1 MKRAGGDNLD
11 IFDII
16 GPVMIGPSSS
26 HTAGAVRLGNLA
38 RKILGEEP
46 KKAKIIL
53 FNSFART
60 GRGHGTDKAVIAGLL
75 GFTPDDERIKTAF
88 EEARRRGLAYQ
99 LFTEE
104 IDESLHPNTATF
116 ELEGTSKKT
125 QVTGCSIGGGRV
137 KVTAIDGFDVEFSG
151 EYPTIIT
158 VHKDR
163 PGIVASVTAHLAQE
177 GINIA
182 QMRVSRKKRGQEAL
196 MVIETDDK
204 LPEAMKEILEN
215 IKDIHRVITFS
226 E

>member
-1 MKRAGGDNLD
+1 MD

-26 HTAGAVRLGNLA
+26 HTAGAVRLGNIA
-38 RKILGEEP
+38 RNILSEEP
-46 KKAKIIL
+46 KKARIIL

-75 GFTPDDERIKTAF
+75 GFSPDDERIKTAF
-88 EEARRRGLAYQ
+88 DEAEKRGLVYQ
-99 LFTEE
+99 LLIEN
-104 IDESLHPNTATF
+104 IDESLHPNTVTF
-116 ELEGTSKKT
+116 ELEGTTKKT
-125 QVTGCSIGGGRV
+125 RVTGCSIGGGRV
-137 KVTAIDGFDVEFSG
+137 KITAIDGFDVELSG

-163 PGIVASVTAHLAQE
+163 PGIVACVTAHLAQE

-182 QMRVSRKKRGQEAL
+182 RMRVSRKKKGEEAL
-196 MVIETDDK
+196 MVIETDEK
-204 LPEAMKEILEN
+204 LPGTIKEVLEN
-215 IKDIHRVITFS
+215 IKEIHRVITFS

>member
-1 MKRAGGDNLD
+1 MD

-38 RKILGEEP
+38 RSILGEEP
-46 KKAKIIL
+46 KKAKITL
-53 FNSFART
+53 FNSFAKT

-75 GFTPDDERIKTAF
+75 GFMPDDERIKTAF
-88 EEARRRGLAYQ
+88 EEAHERGLQYQ
-99 LFTEE
+99 LFAEE
-104 IDESLHPNTATF
+104 SGEGLHPNTVSF
-116 ELEGTSKKT
+116 ELEGATKKT

-137 KVTAIDGFDVEFSG
+137 KVTAIDGFEVELSG

-163 PGIVASVTAHLAQE
+163 PGIVALVTALLAE
-177 GINIA
+177 RGINIA
-182 QMRVSRKKRGQEAL
+182 QMRVSRKKKGQEAL
-196 MVIETDDK
+196 MMIEIDEK
-204 LPEAMKEILEN
+204 LPGEIKEVLGN
-215 IKDIHRVITFS
+215 IKDIYRVITFS